1 MTICKGLTK
10 IDRAMGI
17 AINRQAEIVNDWNN
31 AKTLDKPIE
40 VTAKNTNSSNV
51 DSITISAVNDDDRVK
66 IMSSEK
72 TEGVRF
78 SRTYDEALNNPLSFK
93 DKFTKTVAD
102 YTSQSI
108 IIEHGHSSMQMQTE
122 TEYCLLRIFT
132 IFMIKFLQKQ
142 NAVKNT
148 R

>member
-51 DSITISAVNDDDRVK
+51 DSITISEVKDDDRVK

-72 TEGVRF
+72 TEGERF

-102 YTSQSI
+102 YTES
-108 IIEHGHSSMQMQTE
+108 
-122 TEYCLLRIFT
+122 EYYNRAWAFFNADADGNRILPVEDIYNFYDQILAKT
-132 IFMIKFLQKQ
+132 KRSE
-142 NAVKNT
+142 NT